1 MANYFDTR
9 KAALQFIREYHAK
22 DRSKPRFFG
31 KVSDDGQERWL
42 VIYSRSERPYD
53 AEYVEILD
61 DQSAEIDRL
70 L

>member
-9 KAALQFIREYHAK
+9 GAALAFIREYYAK
-22 DRSKPRFFG
+22 DRSKPRFL
-31 KVSDDGQERWL
+31 GQVLHEGRAEWL
-42 VIYSRSERPYD
+42 VVYSRSERPYD
-53 AEYVEILD
+53 SADVKILE